1 MLKNMVHWMNLGM
14 LVAFPAL
21 ITAPDV
27 VRLSNTAIYAI
38 VAINVV
44 LIASSLKK

>member
-21 ITAPDV
+21 IAAPDV